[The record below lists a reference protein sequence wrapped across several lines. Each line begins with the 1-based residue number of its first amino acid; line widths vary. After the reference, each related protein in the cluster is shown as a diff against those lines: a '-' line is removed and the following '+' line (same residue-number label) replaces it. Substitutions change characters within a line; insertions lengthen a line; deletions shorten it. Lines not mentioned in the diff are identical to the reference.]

1 MKRRDFMGTALTAG
15 LTGTL
20 SAYAKPTIPPTTFK
34 TGTYKV
40 LPAKI
45 AGMSLEELR
54 DDYHD
59 RLLNRYLPF
68 WDRGGYDS
76 ELGGFMCEL
85 YDNGSVQ
92 NDEKYIWYQGRGVW
106 VYSFLYNNFGKDP
119 RWLAVAKKSRDFM
132 VKHMHAGNGMWHEA
146 VNRSGKVMK
155 SSGQGTSEDI
165 YGAMFAATGLAE
177 YYKAAGKEEDIELAK
192 TSILTSA
199 KRYNDPDY
207 GGVRLSGYP
216 KRGLRSQGHSFMMVW
231 TLTQLLN
238 FHDDPLLDELA
249 REHLDHIMN
258 SFWNPD
264 YGISNE
270 ILEHD
275 YSRISSI
282 EKRTSP
288 GHTIETQWMAMY
300 EAIRIGNGTAF
311 NILKTRVR
319 RILEMS
325 WDYIFEGM
333 GDTMYHVFAGSDHP
347 AGPVFEVKTMWAHCE
362 ILIACMTILEY
373 TGDVWAKE
381 WYERARGF
389 TLRAM
394 TTDHGVWR
402 QAVDRFG
409 EDKKRESISIYRM
422 GNFHQPRYMM
432 MNMLSLDR
440 MIKNEGKLTRFPL

>member
-1 MKRRDFMGTALTAG
+1 
-15 LTGTL
+15 
-20 SAYAKPTIPPTTFK
+20 
-34 TGTYKV
+34 
-40 LPAKI
+40 
-45 AGMSLEELR
+45 
-54 DDYHD
+54 
-59 RLLNRYLPF
+59 
-68 WDRGGYDS
+68 
-76 ELGGFMCEL
+76 
-85 YDNGSVQ
+85 
-92 NDEKYIWYQGRGVW
+92 
-106 VYSFLYNNFGKDP
+106 
-119 RWLAVAKKSRDFM
+119 M
-132 VKHMHAGNGMWHEA
+132 VKYMHAGNGVWLES
-146 VNRSGKVMK
+146 VNRSGKAMK
-155 SSGQGTSEDI
+155 SSGQGSNEDI
-165 YGAMFAATGLAE
+165 YGSLFAAAGLAE
-177 YYKAAGKEEDIELAK
+177 YYRAAGSEEDLELAK
-192 TSILTSA
+192 TSILTSV

-249 REHLDHIMN
+249 REHLDRIMN
-258 SFWNPD
+258 SFWNPN

-270 ILEHD
+270 TLNHD
-275 YSRISSI
+275 YSRIASS
-282 EKRTSP
+282 EERMSP
-288 GHTIETQWMAMY
+288 GHSIETQWMAMY
-300 EAIRIGNGTAF
+300 EAIRIGDGTSF
-311 NILKTRVR
+311 HILKNRVR
-319 RILEMS
+319 RIVEMS

-333 GDTMYHVFAGSDHP
+333 GDSIYYVFAASDHP
-347 AGPVFEVKTMWAHCE
+347 AGPVLNVKTMWAHCE

-409 EDKKRESISIYRM
+409 EDKKREGLSIYRM

-440 MIKNEGKLTRFPL
+440 MIKNEGKLTKFPL